1 MVENRDAGS
10 FITIDEYR
18 RKVLGKT
25 VDDNQFSDKFAVTLE
40 ISALQYF
47 PWLIEIAKRSIDDG
61 LLMPGRYIKVRNM
74 KEQEAEILKV
84 PVELELKVWFGD
96 KRKRDLQNCFDTVC
110 DSLENIVYTDDS
122 QIRKLTGYKYYEKNI
137 WKFEILIR
145 PLSEDTKTAGEET

>member
-1 MVENRDAGS
+1 MELKIAGYRKLLSKKNKMKVYNRRLVKTKELKDFESYVS
-10 FITIDEYR
+10 FI
-18 RKVLGKT
+18 
-25 VDDNQFSDKFAVTLE
+25 ALE
-40 ISALQYF
+40 A
-47 PWLIEIAKRSIDDG
+47 
-61 LLMPGRYIKVRNM
+61 M
-74 KEQEAEILKV
+74 KEQEAEIFKV

>member
-1 MVENRDAGS
+1 MELKITGYRKLLSKKNKMKVYNRRLVKTKELKDFESYVS
-10 FITIDEYR
+10 FI
-18 RKVLGKT
+18 
-25 VDDNQFSDKFAVTLE
+25 ALE
-40 ISALQYF
+40 A
-47 PWLIEIAKRSIDDG
+47 
-61 LLMPGRYIKVRNM
+61 M
-74 KEQEAEILKV
+74 KEQEAEIFKV

-145 PLSEDTKTAGEET
+145 PLSEDTKTAGEETQCRIFFLVL

>member
-1 MVENRDAGS
+1 MELKITGYRKLLSKKNKMKVYNRRLVKTKELKDFESYVA
-10 FITIDEYR
+10 FI
-18 RKVLGKT
+18 
-25 VDDNQFSDKFAVTLE
+25 ALE
-40 ISALQYF
+40 A
-47 PWLIEIAKRSIDDG
+47 
-61 LLMPGRYIKVRNM
+61 M